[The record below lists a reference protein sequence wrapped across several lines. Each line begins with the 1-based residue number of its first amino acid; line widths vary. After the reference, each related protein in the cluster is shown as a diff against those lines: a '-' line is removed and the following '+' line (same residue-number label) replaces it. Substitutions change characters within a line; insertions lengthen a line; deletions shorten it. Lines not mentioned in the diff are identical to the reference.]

1 MGKRRSKRTKGHHRR
16 QRSLKGSESPSNI
29 SYVDPRL
36 HENWHLLFGNLNA
49 YQICELLQ
57 KEPEI
62 PKGVFI
68 TCEFING
75 SPVETE
81 GKHYCKNKNKRR
93 IAWGI
98 LFGDMPFSE
107 IISYIN
113 NVWLDPAYHFYFI

>member
-1 MGKRRSKRTKGHHRR
+1 MSRTKLVRTKGHHRR
-16 QRSLKGSESPSNI
+16 PSSLKGTDSKANI
-29 SYVDPRL
+29 SYVEPKL

-57 KEPEI
+57 KEPEM
-62 PKGVFI
+62 PKGIFV

-75 SPVETE
+75 NPVGVE

-93 IAWGI
+93 IAWKI
-98 LFGDMPFSE
+98 LFGEMPFSE

-113 NVWLDPAYHFYFI
+113 NVWLDPAYHFYF